1 MIALS
6 RFQIAGYLR
15 SLRVLHPLIVIF
27 LLLIVVMKDGP
38 SGPQAKDL
46 ATGSLGDAA
55 AFLLPIG
62 AWATRALLDTQPDVQ
77 RDLSALSVCAGQ
89 GGHDTPALAG
99 LLAGYVI
106 TLFLAALLLALPLF
120 QGLAVGVD
128 TPALLTGIALSLLV
142 AAAATVLG
150 AWTSRAVIP
159 SPAVSILA
167 LLGGSLAVLLLSL
180 GPLEWL
186 SIPMV
191 GWLRAAHHGPNAFV
205 SALPTMALHIAIWC
219 AVVGLGYV
227 VVRRQRA

>member
-15 SLRVLHPLIVIF
+15 SLRALHPLIVVA
-27 LLLIVVMKDGP
+27 LLLILVMQDGP

-46 ATGSLGDAA
+46 ATGSLGDVA

-89 GGHDTPALAG
+89 GGRSTPALAD

-106 TLFLAALLLALPLF
+106 NLCLAALLLAFPLL
-120 QGLAVGVD
+120 QGLVVGVD
-128 TPALLTGIALSLLV
+128 PLVVLTGIVLSLLV

-159 SPAVSILA
+159 SPAVSLLT
-167 LLGGSLAVLLLSL
+167 LLGGSVAILLFSL
-180 GPLEWL
+180 GPLKWL

-191 GWLRAAHHGPNAFV
+191 GWLRAAHHGPDAFV
-205 SALPTMALHIAIWC
+205 SALPTMALHIAIWS

-227 VVRRQRA
+227 LVRRQRA

>member
-1 MIALS
+1 VIALS